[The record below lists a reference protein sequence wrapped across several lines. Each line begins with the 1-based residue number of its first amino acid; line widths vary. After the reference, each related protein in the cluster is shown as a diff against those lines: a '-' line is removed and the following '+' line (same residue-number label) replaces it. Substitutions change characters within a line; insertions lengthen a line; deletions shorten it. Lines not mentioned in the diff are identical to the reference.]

1 LSKATADSTVLQT
14 RVLRAPEIFDGHSKP
29 LTEVKKTTMSCPCPD
44 CENVIALAHEEYLKL
59 NGPSAHQ
66 PVRRLT
72 AIGDCRKGFSVI
84 FRDEEHK
91 VLAMYDIVMTGDQV
105 TFEPVTREQ
114 DPERFE
120 YFDVVEQ

>member
-1 LSKATADSTVLQT
+1 MKRHCQ
-14 RVLRAPEIFDGHSKP
+14 
-29 LTEVKKTTMSCPCPD
+29 D

-59 NGPSAHQ
+59 NGPAAPQ

-72 AIGDCRKGFSVI
+72 AIGDGRKGFSVI

-91 VLAMYDIVMTGDQV
+91 VLAMYDIVIADEQV

-114 DPERFE
+114 DPEMFE

>member
-1 LSKATADSTVLQT
+1 MKSHCQ
-14 RVLRAPEIFDGHSKP
+14 
-29 LTEVKKTTMSCPCPD
+29 D
-44 CENVIALAHEEYLKL
+44 CEDIIALAHEEYLTL
-59 NGPSAHQ
+59 NGPSAAQ
-66 PVRRLT
+66 PIRRLT
-72 AIGDCRKGFSVI
+72 AIGDGRKGFSVI

-114 DPERFE
+114 DPIMFE